1 MNYMRRPK
9 QPATNGSN
17 QYPES
22 HGVCGIWL
30 ACGPLPRRH
39 SDLSFLAILPIVMC
53 LAESA
58 ERARREDR
66 LPSFGEKLKREREK
80 RKVSLDEIAL
90 STKIGTRMLHALEE
104 EKFEQLPGG
113 IFNKGFVR
121 AYARHLGLDED
132 QAVADYLEAAGE
144 GTPSRLEAP
153 PEVRILPARE
163 SESDAPGKGLPWGIL
178 AAALLVLALALSIWS
193 YLGREQRQPA
203 ATAPVRPAKPD
214 TLAMQPAV
222 PAQTAPT
229 NSDASQNPPVAHPPA
244 AIMQAKSITSDAPPP
259 AGGFSI
265 TVTANDDSWITI
277 AADGRPSPP
286 PYFFQV
292 ATPEPSKPAAK
303 LSSKPGT
310 SAPLRFLST
319 AKSLPLRV
327 PMAKLRHSP
336 SMPRAWSPPRRVPN
350 RQARKGSFHSSR
362 GLIPSIEPA
371 PRLFT
376 ATPCN

>member
-30 ACGPLPRRH
+30 ACRAAARRH

-132 QAVADYLEAAGE
+132 QTVADYLEAAGE

-163 SESDAPGKGLPWGIL
+163 SESDAPGTGLPWGIL

-277 AADGRPSPP
+277 AADGQTVTPSVLLSSGNTRTIQASREVVIKAGNVGALEISFNGKKLAPQGADGEVKTLTFNAEGLVSTPARP
-286 PYFFQV
+286 
-292 ATPEPSKPAAK
+292 KPAG
-303 LSSKPGT
+303 PQG
-310 SAPLRFLST
+310 
-319 AKSLPLRV
+319 
-327 PMAKLRHSP
+327 
-336 SMPRAWSPPRRVPN
+336 
-350 RQARKGSFHSSR
+350 
-362 GLIPSIEPA
+362 
-371 PRLFT
+371 
-376 ATPCN
+376 